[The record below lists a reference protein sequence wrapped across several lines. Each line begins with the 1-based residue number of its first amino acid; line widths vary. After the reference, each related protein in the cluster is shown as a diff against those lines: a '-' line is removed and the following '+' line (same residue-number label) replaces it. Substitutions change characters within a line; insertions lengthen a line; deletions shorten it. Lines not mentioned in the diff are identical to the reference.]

1 MLVLPQDTDIP
12 AVPANRGFEGSGN
25 PDRRRSRDPI
35 EKRRKDLPTINITL
49 PNLTGT
55 VVKLMLYSDFFTDGF
70 LSNSWLMSS
79 RLLTGHASFP
89 SLEVLHGGVGMYVS
103 SHHPVTFLPSLWV
116 PPFNTLWIK
125 SWNEICD
132 FSLCNNHDDW
142 ESFVDWLVDF
152 VMMVFSETKHG
163 KMSTQSKPLHFSQD
177 SKLDGLATLFLW
189 GHCCFIKSDKARP
202 ATS

>member
-70 LSNSWLMSS
+70 LSNS
-79 RLLTGHASFP
+79 
-89 SLEVLHGGVGMYVS
+89 
-103 SHHPVTFLPSLWV
+103 
-116 PPFNTLWIK
+116 
-125 SWNEICD
+125 
-132 FSLCNNHDDW
+132 
-142 ESFVDWLVDF
+142 
-152 VMMVFSETKHG
+152 
-163 KMSTQSKPLHFSQD
+163 
-177 SKLDGLATLFLW
+177 
-189 GHCCFIKSDKARP
+189 
-202 ATS
+202 